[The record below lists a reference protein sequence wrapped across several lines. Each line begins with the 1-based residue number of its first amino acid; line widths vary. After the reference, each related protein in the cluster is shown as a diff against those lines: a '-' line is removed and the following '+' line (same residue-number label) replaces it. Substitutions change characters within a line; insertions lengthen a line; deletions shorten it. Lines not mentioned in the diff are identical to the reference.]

1 MQLAW
6 APAAREDLRAIRAYI
21 AQHDPNAARRVSDRI
36 RRTARRLLA
45 MPRSGPPGTLPH
57 TRQIVVTGTPY
68 LMPYRILPNTIVIL
82 RVLHGRQN
90 WPDAGPD
97 TAP

>member
-1 MQLAW
+1 
-6 APAAREDLRAIRAYI
+6 
-21 AQHDPNAARRVSDRI
+21 
-36 RRTARRLLA
+36 
-45 MPRSGPPGTLPH
+45 MPRSGPPGTLPD

-68 LMPYRILPNTIVIL
+68 LIPYRLGSDTLVIL